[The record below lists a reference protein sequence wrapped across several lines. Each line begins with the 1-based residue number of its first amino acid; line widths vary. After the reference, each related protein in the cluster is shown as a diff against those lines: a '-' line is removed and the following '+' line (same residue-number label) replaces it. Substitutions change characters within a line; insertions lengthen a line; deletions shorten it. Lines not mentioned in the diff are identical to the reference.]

1 MLTRTRPV
9 LDSES
14 ENLVT
19 RIIGCA
25 LQVHR
30 SLGPGYLEAVYHDAM
45 AVELEARDLP
55 FEREC
60 FTPIRYRDRLLR
72 GHKLDLVVAGKVV
85 VELKAVERLQ
95 LIHTSQVVAYL
106 RASGLRVGLLMNF
119 NTPVLKSALKRIV
132 L

>member
-9 LDSES
+9 LDPET
-14 ENLVT
+14 ENLVA

-25 LQVHR
+25 LHVHR

-45 AVELEARDLP
+45 AVELKVCDLP
-55 FEREC
+55 FQREL
-60 FTPIRYRDRLLR
+60 FIPIRYREQVLR

-95 LIHTSQVVAYL
+95 PIHASQVVAYL

-119 NTPVLKSALKRIV
+119 NTPILKSALKRIV